1 MAQQTAVGEV
11 SLCNEVL
18 IGLGA
23 RPIASF
29 NENTDEAL
37 ACANVFATVRD
48 DLLSRHDWP
57 CATRRVQLSPL
68 LDAPVFGYA
77 FQHPLPGDCIR
88 VLGVSLP
95 GVRGSHYLE
104 DYTLEDGKVLCDY
117 NSIGLH
123 YIYRNDVVSSWP
135 AGLIQVFKFRLR
147 WALAYAITR
156 DSAMESA
163 AGQVFMQ
170 QLMLY
175 KGQTSQEQP
184 AKDLQGDDFYNA
196 RFR

>member
-1 MAQQTAVGEV
+1 MAQNNTVGDV

-37 ACANVFATVRD
+37 ACANLYATSRD

-57 CATRRVQLSPL
+57 CAVKRVVLSPEQQQP
-68 LDAPVFGYA
+68 AFGYSQSYA
-77 FQHPLPGDCIR
+77 LPGDCIR
-88 VLGVSLP
+88 VLGVSQTGRWGTWLDDY
-95 GVRGSHYLE
+95 RLE
-104 DYTLEDGKVLCDY
+104 SGKLLCDV
-117 NSIGLH
+117 NPVGLH
-123 YIYRNDVVSSWP
+123 YIWRNDVVASWP
-135 AGLIQVFKFRLR
+135 AGLVSLFKFHLR
-147 WALAYAITR
+147 WSLAYAITR
-156 DSAMESA
+156 DSQLEITA
-163 AGQVFMQ
+163 QQTFMQ

-184 AKDLQGDDFYNA
+184 AIEFGGDGFLTA
-196 RFR
+196 RY

>member
-1 MAQQTAVGEV
+1 MAQNITVGDV

-37 ACANVFATVRD
+37 ACSNLYPTSRD
-48 DLLSRHDWP
+48 DLLSRHDWS
-57 CATRRVQLSPL
+57 CAVKRVILSP
-68 LDAPVFGYA
+68 DSEPPAFGYSQA
-77 FQHPLPGDCIR
+77 FSLPGDYIR
-88 VLGVSLP
+88 VLGVSETGHFARWLD
-95 GVRGSHYLE
+95 
-104 DYTLEDGKVLCDY
+104 DYRIESGKILC
-117 NSIGLH
+117 NCNPVGLH
-123 YIYRNDVVSSWP
+123 YIWRNDVVATWP
-135 AGLIQVFKFRLR
+135 AGLIDLFKFRLR

-156 DSAMESA
+156 DSGLEA
-163 AGQVFMQ
+163 AAQQVFMQ

-184 AKDLQGDDFYNA
+184 AIEFGGDGFLQA
-196 RFR
+196 RY